1 MDNFSFDDFIVDL
14 KTTFNNKSASLSH
27 RLKAADREQEKVVS
41 GANEYHEFVL
51 SLVESMLTNPV
62 VRRRLDDQVYRM
74 SFDEPGTVSETIG
87 GLVFLADVNWH
98 LGLGLM
104 NSNKNEAIK
113 CQLLAIEYLDYC
125 RGLED
130 QELWQQQQTTKLDVS
145 AHGGRSKA
153 ARFDSI
159 KAKIISLLQEAC
171 PSDGWNAKSEALKSI
186 ENGINEL
193 KWPSARDQNNLYK
206 TGAEIFAMKMRQ
218 VEVWSSQDKKIK
230 AAFDSVVKPKQK

>member
-1 MDNFSFDDFIVDL
+1 MDNFSFDDFLVDL
-14 KTTFNNKSASLSH
+14 KTTFNNKSARLSH
-27 RLKAADREQEKVVS
+27 RLQEAGREQEKVAS

-62 VRRRLDDQVYRM
+62 VRRRFDDQVYRM
-74 SFDEPGTVSETIG
+74 SFDEPDTVSETIG
-87 GLVFLADVNWH
+87 ELVFLADVNWH

-130 QELWQQQQTTKLDVS
+130 QELWQQQKTTKLDVP
-145 AHGGRSKA
+145 AQGGRNKA

-206 TGAEIFAMKMRQ
+206 TGAEIFATKMRQ
-218 VEVWSSQDKKIK
+218 VEVWPSQDQKIK
-230 AAFDSVVKPKQK
+230 AAFDSVVKPKKK

>member
-1 MDNFSFDDFIVDL
+1 MDNFSFDDFLVDL
-14 KTTFNNKSASLSH
+14 KTTFNNKSARLSH
-27 RLKAADREQEKVVS
+27 RLQEAGREQEKVAS

-62 VRRRLDDQVYRM
+62 VRRRFDDQVYRM
-74 SFDEPGTVSETIG
+74 SFDEPDTVSETIG
-87 GLVFLADVNWH
+87 ELVFLADVNWH

-130 QELWQQQQTTKLDVS
+130 QELWQQQQTTKLDVP
-145 AHGGRSKA
+145 AQGGRSKA

-171 PSDGWNAKSEALKSI
+171 PSDGW
-186 ENGINEL
+186 
-193 KWPSARDQNNLYK
+193 
-206 TGAEIFAMKMRQ
+206 
-218 VEVWSSQDKKIK
+218 
-230 AAFDSVVKPKQK
+230 

>member
-1 MDNFSFDDFIVDL
+1 MDNFSFDDFLVDL
-14 KTTFNNKSASLSH
+14 KTTFNNKSARLSH
-27 RLKAADREQEKVVS
+27 RLQEAGREQEKVAS

-62 VRRRLDDQVYRM
+62 VRRRFDDQVYRM
-74 SFDEPGTVSETIG
+74 SFDEPDTVSETIG
-87 GLVFLADVNWH
+87 ELVFLADVNWH

-145 AHGGRSKA
+145 AQGGRSKA

-206 TGAEIFAMKMRQ
+206 TGAEIFATKMRQ
-218 VEVWSSQDKKIK
+218 VEVWSSQDQKIK
-230 AAFDSVVKPKQK
+230 AAFDSVVKPKKK